1 MASCVISLAPAA
13 VYEVRKGRARG
24 GRGVI
29 RKGRQKTS
37 KLLSLKFL
45 TFRPG
50 SAELFLELGDP
61 SSRGTTEQDVS
72 RGVSEARE
80 DGGLR
85 GSGS

>member
-1 MASCVISLAPAA
+1 MFFVQMSS
-13 VYEVRKGRARG
+13 
-24 GRGVI
+24 
-29 RKGRQKTS
+29 KTS
-37 KLLSLKFL
+37 TLSLSLKFL
-45 TFRPG
+45 TFRPS